1 MRGVPDLEKHRGY
14 EPTCQVITGQKERGV
29 PYELGWEIRGVVATY
44 SGDLSANDVLDCHR
58 CIASD
63 PRFDDL
69 RFAIVDTSLVQ
80 SLALTRADIEQIDAF
95 LQGPA
100 CTNPNVKVVF
110 VAKHPDVL
118 AVLSS
123 YDAMPGRA
131 YKQVVCESAEAARA
145 LIASRRQEFRPR
157 GSYRC

>member
-1 MRGVPDLEKHRGY
+1 M
-14 EPTCQVITGQKERGV
+14 
-29 PYELGWEIRGVVATY
+29 PYELGWELRGVLATY

-100 CTNPNVKVVF
+100 WTNPNVKVVF
-110 VAKHPDVL
+110 VAKHPDIL
-118 AVLSS
+118 AALST
-123 YDAMPGRA
+123 YDGMPDRA
-131 YKQVVCESAEAARA
+131 YKQVVCESVETARA
-145 LIASRRQEFRPR
+145 LIASGRRDFRPR
-157 GSYRC
+157 GSYSC